1 MTDSTAVPV
10 IAWISRGRLFVRNSS
25 GDVREIESDFARNA
39 LERDQLH
46 QANHAWKGRSGV
58 WGSLGMEP
66 PGVAPWEIA
75 DPARTVRFVCVARG
89 GHANELLY
97 VLQMGGIGGLFSY
110 DLERDEETRL
120 MHRQGFVATD
130 LARSPHDGR
139 LVLAAARDD
148 ATTGLTVTRAD
159 GLFGRNLSM
168 SDSVD
173 QAPCWRPDE
182 PEQILFQS
190 SAIVRDENGFAVGQS
205 PYRLEQLN
213 LESQDV
219 LSLDEDSEHDLLQ
232 PAITDDGR
240 MWCIRRPWK
249 EQQRQ
254 QISFW
259 QLTQDVVLFPFR
271 LARTFIYLFNFLSMA
286 VTGKPLMQAGG
297 PQRSPANPWM
307 TLYGQAVD
315 TRQALQKKNRQG
327 SLPPLVPKQWEL
339 LRRVGDDSWQTV
351 ARHVLTYDVTAEG
364 TCVWTDGNRIY
375 QLQQDG
381 ESKVLLDA
389 SLVER
394 LCVLSRG

>member
-1 MTDSTAVPV
+1 M
-10 IAWISRGRLFVRNSS
+10 
-25 GDVREIESDFARNA
+25 REIESDFARNA

-232 PAITDDGR
+232 PAITDDGG

-249 EQQRQ
+249 EQQQRQ
-254 QISFW
+254 VSFW
-259 QLTQDVVLFPFR
+259 QLIQDVVLFPFR

-286 VTGKPLMQAGG
+286 VTGKPLMPAGG

-375 QLQQDG
+375 QLQNDG
-381 ESKVLLDA
+381 ESKVLLEA

-394 LCVLSRG
+394 LCVMCEG